1 MGVTCGRCLLDLCE
15 PPFLLFCVPV
25 FGYACETALPDS
37 LWDSASQQWFQ
48 QWLQGE
54 DACCGKPVSEPQC
67 REPSQNRHPGQSHW
81 GRVYSI
87 TSLPLLLLGAFSC
100 VGDLR
105 TNEGQAH
112 HVGLTAGEGVALSN
126 VVQSRPAPGTAGLRG
141 PDLLPIPE
149 ATGLGPPCSLG
160 RSENL

>member
-1 MGVTCGRCLLDLCE
+1 MSPHSSSSVSPCVAIRVR
-15 PPFLLFCVPV
+15 LLFL
-25 FGYACETALPDS
+25 TASGTVRPSNGPSNGCKGKMPAVGSPCQSRSAESPLRTGTQDS
-37 LWDSASQQWFQ
+37 RTGGGST
-48 QWLQGE
+48 
-54 DACCGKPVSEPQC
+54 VSP
-67 REPSQNRHPGQSHW
+67 PS
-81 GRVYSI
+81 
-87 TSLPLLLLGAFSC
+87 PLLLLGAFSC

-105 TNEGQAH
+105 TNEGQAR

-149 ATGLGPPCSLG
+149 ATGLAPPCSLG